1 MARHCRR
8 CKKHGILSPLKG
20 HKGKCLFSECSC
32 NFCAEIERQN
42 ALQKQVYGR
51 RELNENEGDT
61 DLGSSISSRGLDLLH
76 AANNFYQA
84 QKDDKNK
91 TVLERKQGELGIGMF
106 FFVIYSNP
114 KLVSF

>member
-1 MARHCRR
+1 M
-8 CKKHGILSPLKG
+8 
-20 HKGKCLFSECSC
+20 FSECSC
-32 NFCAEIERQN
+32 NFCTEIERQN

-106 FFVIYSNP
+106 FFVLYSNP